1 MSVQKIV
8 NTNILNNGI
17 SRINKA
23 VSAFPQELKVFFH
36 HIYEYKKGLRD
47 LILTTEKS
55 YNRKYIEDRLK
66 KEKIAY
72 RINEVTPEKI
82 NVFFGDATCIKVV
95 EGFDK
100 SLSKLSP
107 EEDFI
112 LGTMLGYSKLQQCE
126 RYLKLKNKAKL

>member
-1 MSVQKIV
+1 MSIQKIASTTII
-8 NTNILNNGI
+8 NGNINRL
-17 SRINKA
+17 SKA
-23 VSAFPQELKVFFH
+23 ASAFPRELMVFFH

-66 KEKIAY
+66 KEQIAY
-72 RINEVTPEKI
+72 HINEISPEKI
-82 NVFFGDATCIKVV
+82 NVFFGNEKCIKVV

-126 RYLKLKNKAKL
+126 RYLKLKNKTKL